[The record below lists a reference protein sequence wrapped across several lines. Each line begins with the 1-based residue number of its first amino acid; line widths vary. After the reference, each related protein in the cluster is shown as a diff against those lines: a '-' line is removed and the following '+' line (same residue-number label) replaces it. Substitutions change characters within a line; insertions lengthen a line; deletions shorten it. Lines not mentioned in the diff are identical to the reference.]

1 MRALYICVLVLIVAA
16 LAIFAYQNN
25 ESVTLQFFRRSITL
39 PMSLLIAAVYVLGM
53 LSGWTVVGFLAA
65 PGGVRWSAHSRER
78 LQGAAPERQL
88 RDRDLRP

>member
-1 MRALYICVLVLIVAA
+1 MRALYSVLVLIAAA

-25 ESVTLQFFRRSITL
+25 DSVTLQYLGSSITL
-39 PMSLLIAAVYVLGM
+39 PMSLVIAAVYVLGM

>member
-1 MRALYICVLVLIVAA
+1 
-16 LAIFAYQNN
+16 
-25 ESVTLQFFRRSITL
+25 
-39 PMSLLIAAVYVLGM
+39 MSLLIAAVYVLGM